1 MTVPVPEIT
10 EILRQVETELAAM
23 VMAGET
29 GTVTVHC
36 GRGDL
41 LVEVTAKRKRDPVRI
56 ETGKRMAVIAKA
68 R

>member
-1 MTVPVPEIT
+1 MAAPVPEIA
-10 EILRQVETELAAM
+10 EILRQVESELAAM
-23 VMAGET
+23 VLAGET

-41 LVEVTAKRKRDPVRI
+41 SVEVTAKRKRDPVRI
-56 ETGKRMAVIAKA
+56 DTGRRMAVITKA